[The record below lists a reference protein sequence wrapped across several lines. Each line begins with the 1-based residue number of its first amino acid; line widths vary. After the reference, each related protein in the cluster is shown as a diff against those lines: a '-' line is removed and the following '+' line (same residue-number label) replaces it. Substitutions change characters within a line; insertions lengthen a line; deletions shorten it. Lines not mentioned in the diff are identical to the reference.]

1 MKVKELSD
9 NVLFEKVTQN
19 NVLAFDTLFV
29 RYYKKLCYY
38 SYKII
43 CKKEIS
49 EEVVQDVFI
58 KVWENRESL
67 QIEKS
72 IKSYLYRSV
81 YNLSVNAIRNNKR
94 LNNSV
99 EIDSNCRNF
108 KSYDNADNDILLNE
122 LEFRLFETINSFP
135 EKQKNVFILRRFD
148 GLSYKQ
154 ISTELNMSERMVEKY
169 VSKSLVALRHEL
181 IEYKKPIAH
190 YFIFIF

>member
-1 MKVKELSD
+1 MKDIELSD
-9 NVLFEKVTQN
+9 HVLYEKIAQS

-38 SYKII
+38 SHTITRKN
-43 CKKEIS
+43 EIS

-58 KVWENRESL
+58 KIWANREFL

-81 YNLSVNAIRNNKR
+81 YNLSVNVLRDNKK

-99 EIDSNCRNF
+99 EIDSNCSDF
-108 KSYDNADNDILLNE
+108 KSYDNADNDILFNE

-135 EKQKNVFILRRFD
+135 EKQKNVFILKRFD

-154 ISTELNMSERMVEKY
+154 ISVELNMSEKMVEKY
-169 VSKSLVALRHEL
+169 VSKSLTSLRNEL
-181 IEYKKPIAH
+181 IEYKIQSSH